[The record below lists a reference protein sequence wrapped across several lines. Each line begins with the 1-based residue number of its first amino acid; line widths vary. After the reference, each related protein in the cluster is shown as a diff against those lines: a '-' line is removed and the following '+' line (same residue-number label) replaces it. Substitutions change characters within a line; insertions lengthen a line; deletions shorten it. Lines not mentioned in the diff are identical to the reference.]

1 MATRGTIAV
10 HHEDGAVSQVYAH
23 WDNYLE
29 GTGAKLLAHYNT
41 LQLAEALVNGGD
53 ISSVG
58 QDVDSTEYYGR
69 DRGEEDSDAR
79 EYAILGLYYRG
90 LSGEEFNYLYTGG
103 QWHVEYSGTGGEYV
117 PLAQAM
123 KTV

>member
-10 HHEDGAVSQVYAH
+10 HHEDGTVSQVYAH

-29 GTGAKLLAHYNT
+29 GTGATLLAHYNT
-41 LQLAEALVNGGD
+41 LRLAEALVNGGN
-53 ISSVG
+53 ISSVE

-79 EYAILGLYYRG
+79 EFASLDLYYVGISR
-90 LSGEEFNYLYTGG
+90 EEFNYLYTGG
-103 QWHVEYSGTGGEYV
+103 QWRVEYSGTGGEYV
-117 PLAQAM
+117 PLTRAM
-123 KTV
+123 KTA